1 MIYTYTMN
9 GLTVKTGDI
18 LCTSDGNDDGWFG
31 RIWHLIGYLVP
42 GHIDHV
48 IMYVGPEGRCVEAGG
63 RGVIEFM
70 MPGQKWDASH
80 VAEQRLLADQLI
92 GVAYPL
98 QGLAL
103 SATEEERIRTKVATC
118 CLDHIG
124 KPYNPNFLNLV
135 TNEAFYC
142 SQLIYLAYREAGID
156 IGVTPVCALA
166 EQAEGETSQPLVVL
180 PTALL
185 MNCPHQL
192 VRRQRRYA
200 RVIR

>member
-185 MNCPHQL
+185 DNCQHQL